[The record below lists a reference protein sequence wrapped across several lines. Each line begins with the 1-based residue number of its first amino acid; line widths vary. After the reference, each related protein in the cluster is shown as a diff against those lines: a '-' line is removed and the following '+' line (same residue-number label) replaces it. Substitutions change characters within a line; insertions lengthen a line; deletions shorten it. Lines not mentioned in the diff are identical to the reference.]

1 MVWFMHKH
9 MKTNHT
15 FTKVTK
21 AIIPVAGYGT
31 RFLPATK
38 AQPKEMLPVIDK
50 PAVQISVEE
59 AVKAG
64 ITDIILIT
72 GQSKR
77 AIEDHFDRNT
87 DLELRLRQA
96 KKSKEL
102 AEIIEVSELANFVYI
117 RQKQALGNGHAVLC
131 AENVIGNE
139 PFVVL
144 WPDDY
149 IISKK
154 NCIAQMIDV
163 YQEYQSPVVGVL
175 AVPRQDIT
183 KYGIIKNKH
192 IKNNVHEVLDFI
204 EKPTQKEAPSNLA
217 SLKGYVL
224 TPDIFPVLRKTKRGK
239 GGEIWLV
246 DAVMDLNKNRSVFA
260 CEFSG
265 KVFDLGS
272 KLGWLQANINDG
284 LRHPTLGPA
293 LKKYLRTIV

>member
-1 MVWFMHKH
+1 

-15 FTKVTK
+15 FAKVTK

-154 NCIAQMIDV
+154 NCIAQMVEV
-163 YQEYQSPVVGVL
+163 YQEYQSPVMGVL

-192 IKNNVHEVLDFI
+192 IKGNVHEVLGII
-204 EKPTQKEAPSNLA
+204 EKPSLDKAPSNLA

-224 TPDIFPVLRKTKRGK
+224 TSDIFPVLRRTRRGK
-239 GGEIWLV
+239 GGEIWLP
-246 DAVMDLNKNRSVFA
+246 DAVSVLNKKRSVFA

-265 KVFDLGS
+265 KVYDLGS
-272 KLGWLQANINDG
+272 KLGWLQANIYDG
-284 LRHPTLGPA
+284 LRHPNLGPA
-293 LKKYLRTIV
+293 LRKYLRTIV